1 MCFREEKPI
10 QARTVNLVG
19 QKKPQ
24 QNDVRWVATVVFIN
38 HQLRITRTIWNSKGT
53 YTHFQVHT
61 CFWSFH
67 RAASN
72 SSCIVTKEARSERV
86 FWFYIFRIGRH
97 RYSCV
102 CVCAPAMNNCYV
114 PFKMSFNGPKQLPMK
129 SWQSLPLPHIYA
141 IVVKSISHLG
151 WFNSYKRSTCVLVPI
166 FRKRDSGQILWNV
179 CGPLKLN
186 TSFRMFLI
194 YI

>member
-1 MCFREEKPI
+1 MTSGEWQQSSLSTTNSVSPGQYGI
-10 QARTVNLVG
+10 QRGHIL
-19 QKKPQ
+19 
-24 QNDVRWVATVVFIN
+24 
-38 HQLRITRTIWNSKGT
+38 
-53 YTHFQVHT
+53 
-61 CFWSFH
+61 
-67 RAASN
+67 
-72 SSCIVTKEARSERV
+72 
-86 FWFYIFRIGRH
+86 IFRFIHVFGVSTGLLLIRPALWQRKPDLNGFSGFTFFGSVGIDTH
-97 RYSCV
+97 V